1 MALFSKFTYSSSGSR
16 ARPDHED
23 LLSIVENLNNIL
35 NTKKDYGSFLADFGI
50 RDMNEYTSRDD
61 IVHAVMDEVKHN
73 IEQFESRVRVID
85 IQIVD
90 DENPL
95 MLSFKVECIVQ
106 DSSKSLNMV
115 FDSVFNS
122 FSIKN

>member
-1 MALFSKFTYSSSGSR
+1 MALFSKFTCGSGGSR

-61 IVHAVMDEVKHN
+61 IVHAVMEEVKHN